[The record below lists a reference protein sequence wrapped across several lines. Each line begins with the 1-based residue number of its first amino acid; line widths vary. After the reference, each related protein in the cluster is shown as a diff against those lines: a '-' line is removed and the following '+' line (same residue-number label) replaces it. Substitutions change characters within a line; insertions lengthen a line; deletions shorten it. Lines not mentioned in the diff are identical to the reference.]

1 MSGYNCLPNLICPG
15 APKAGTTTLYNLF
28 SMHPDIYV
36 SDYKELYYFSND
48 RNFNKG
54 LDWYK
59 RNFNGYD
66 GQKYIADVTPFYLAS
81 IKAPERI
88 YKQLGGDVK
97 FILLLRNP
105 AERAYS
111 QYLMQYREGK
121 EMRAFEDVIS
131 DEYKKDEKGSILNNG
146 LYYKN
151 IKRFLEYY
159 PMDNLHIVLTEDMKN
174 DFRKTAKQ
182 LFEFLGLDD
191 LEADIEIGANS
202 RFQPRRKFL
211 FKMIKKVPNRYKVM
225 MRKFLGIHSKGN
237 LMRKFIGNVDSD
249 FIPINEDTYKW
260 LMEFY
265 QDDINLFMKLT
276 GKDLSCWLKKLKT

>member
-48 RNFNKG
+48 KIFSKG
-54 LDWYK
+54 LGWYM

-66 GQKYIADVTPFYLAS
+66 GKKYIADVTPFYLAS
-81 IKAPERI
+81 LKAPERM

-97 FILLLRNP
+97 FILMLRNP

-121 EMRAFEDVIS
+121 EIRVFEDVIS

-151 IKRFLEYY
+151 IKRFMEYY
-159 PMDNLHIVLTEDMKN
+159 PLDNFHIVLTKDMKT
-174 DFRKTAKQ
+174 DFRKTAKE
-182 LFEFLGLDD
+182 LFAFLGLDD
-191 LEADIEIGANS
+191 LNSDIEIDANS
-202 RFQPRRKFL
+202 QFQPRRKFL
-211 FKMIKKVPNRYKVM
+211 FKMIKKVPNRYKIM
-225 MRKFLGIHSKGN
+225 FRKFFGIQSKEN
-237 LMRKFIGNVDSD
+237 LMRRLVGSD
-249 FIPINEDTYKW
+249 GSDNIPMNEETRKW
-260 LMEFY
+260 LQEFY
-265 QDDINLFMKLT
+265 RDDIKFLMELT
-276 GKDLSCWLKKLKT
+276 GKDLSCWSKK